1 MNQSPKESYLL
12 FEEPPVL
19 HAAMLKDI
27 AEARNYIFV
36 ETYKFGNDEVGH
48 RFRDALTV
56 KAREGVK
63 IKLLIDSWGSG
74 VPLAFFSEIIEHGG
88 EVRFFNKVVLTF
100 DFFTKNHRRNHRK
113 LLIIDDWITYMGSA
127 NIAGHSIKWRELQ
140 IRIEGEITLHF
151 KRTFLT
157 SYKYYRKYL
166 FNKLSYRKPIHYK
179 DFEIVQD
186 IPSIYRQRI
195 KKRFEALIKNASN
208 EIIIETPYFIPGFK
222 LRKQLI
228 DAAARGV
235 DVKIVMPEHS
245 DVRMVDL
252 LRNKYLVQMYRNNV
266 KVLFYTPTNLHA
278 KAALFDNE
286 IFGIGSANFD
296 YRSFRYMYEIM
307 LFGKNPEIVSALR
320 NHMDQT
326 LKNCIPFDYEA
337 HKNRPAFER
346 ILSWLLVP
354 FRHLF

>member
-1 MNQSPKESYLL
+1 MNQSQQESYQL

-19 HAAMLKDI
+19 YAAMLKDI
-27 AEARNYIFV
+27 AQARNYIFV
-36 ETYKFGNDEVGH
+36 ETYKFGNDEIGH

-74 VPLAFFSEIIEHGG
+74 VPLSFFSEIIECGG

-113 LLIIDDWITYMGSA
+113 LLIIDDRITYMGSA

-157 SYKYYRKYL
+157 SYKNYRKYL
-166 FNKLSYRKPIHYK
+166 FNKLSYRKPIYFQ

-195 KKRFEALIKNASN
+195 KKRFEALIKNSQK
-208 EIIIETPYFIPGFK
+208 EVIIETPYFIPGFK

-228 DAAARGV
+228 DAGIRGV
-235 DVKIVMPEHS
+235 DVKIIMPEHS
-245 DVRMVDL
+245 DVKMVDL

-266 KVLFYTPTNLHA
+266 KILFYTPTNLHA

-307 LFGKNPEIVSALR
+307 LLGKKPEIVRALR
-320 NHMDQT
+320 NHLDQT
-326 LKNCIPFDYEA
+326 LKECIPFDYEA

-346 ILSWLLVP
+346 LLSWLLVP